1 MTTEQQ
7 VHIYLF
13 SNFIITIFLVLILTV
28 TQISNTASLTS
39 VTTPYTM
46 LLSSS
51 PFSAKMWKLK
61 PCFETSTIHL
71 CMSSLGGKNILD

>member
-13 SNFIITIFLVLILTV
+13 SNFIITIFLALILTV

-39 VTTPYTM
+39 VTTPYIM
-46 LLSSS
+46 LFSS

-71 CMSSLGGKNILD
+71 CMSSLGRENILD